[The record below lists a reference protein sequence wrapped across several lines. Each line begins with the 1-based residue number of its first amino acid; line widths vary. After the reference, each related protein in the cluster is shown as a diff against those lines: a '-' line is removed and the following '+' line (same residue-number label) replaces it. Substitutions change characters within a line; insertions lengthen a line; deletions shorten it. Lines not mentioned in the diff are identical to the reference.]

1 MTNNDE
7 QNDEDHPSKSDELKW
22 HRDVQIDLMS
32 SQLAT
37 QLQELRTRLAE
48 VAEQL
53 KDGSVEDI

>member
-7 QNDEDHPSKSDELKW
+7 QNDEDHPSSDELKW
-22 HRDVQIDLMS
+22 RKDVQIDLMS